1 MSTRWIALLLLAG
14 SGPLLAQAPTHATH
28 PAHPAKPALHTYAN
42 NLGFTYTFPA
52 DWDVVDMSATL
63 PEARQQAQQSAT
75 TDAERKGAACIQIAL
90 SARHGNPPSSVVA
103 LVLPFACLGSTMTDK
118 DMPGMAAGAV
128 AGIQQNFDV
137 SDPMYG
143 SYALGSHT
151 VWIERVKGALKANPQ
166 AQYTIETVCSLV
178 KKGAVCWMAMAADD
192 EALETF
198 EHGLVTLDR
207 EAPKALVPATAFDT
221 KPAQ

>member
-1 MSTRWIALLLLAG
+1 MNARWIALLLILG
-14 SGPLLAQAPTHATH
+14 CTPLPAQA
-28 PAHPAKPALHTYAN
+28 PAHPAQPAPRSYTN
-42 NLGFTYTFPA
+42 NLGFSYTFPA

-75 TDAERKGAACIQIAL
+75 TAAEKQGAACIQIAL

-103 LVLPFACLGSTMTDK
+103 LVLPFACLGSVMTDK
-118 DMPGMAAGAV
+118 DIPGMAAGAV
-128 AGIQQNFDV
+128 EGIQQNFDIAEPV
-137 SDPMYG
+137 YG

-151 VWIERVKGALKANPQ
+151 VWIERVKGSLKGNPQ

-192 EALETF
+192 AALATF
-198 EHGLVTLDR
+198 EHGMVTLDH
-207 EAPKALVPATAFDT
+207 EAPKALVPATALDT
-221 KPAQ
+221 KPAS